1 METALSRCATQGVR
15 KSRTRLRNVPLASLA
30 CVAVWAGVVQPAAA
44 QQTQSHLFD
53 ITKSG
58 TLRVCMWPLYYS
70 ISMRDPKTGEL
81 VGIDADLSKELAKDM
96 GVKLQV
102 VETSFG
108 TFIADLQANKCDIGM
123 FGVGATMKRAQAV
136 EFSHPYLV
144 TNVYAVLR
152 DGGPIKT
159 WADIDKNGVT
169 VTMTLGSYI
178 EPFMRGYLKNAT
190 INPVAPPSSVQ
201 AELMSGRAD
210 VIMTDFPTAL
220 KMTKEFEGTKFL
232 LPPEKLAVTPY
243 AYVVPQGDQIWLN
256 YVNLFVD
263 TIKLDGRLAAAAAKF
278 GLGPIVAQ

>member
-1 METALSRCATQGVR
+1 MRWIALA
-15 KSRTRLRNVPLASLA
+15 LLALLA
-30 CVAVWAGVVQPAAA
+30 APPAEA
-44 QQTQSHLFD
+44 QQTQSRLFEV
-53 ITKSG
+53 TKSG
-58 TLRVCMWPLYYS
+58 RLRVCMWPLYYS
-70 ISMRDPKTGEL
+70 IAMRDPKSGEL

-96 GVKLQV
+96 GVKLEV

-108 TFIADLQANKCDIGM
+108 TFIADLQANKCEIGM

-152 DGGPIKT
+152 DGGAIKE
-159 WADIDKNGVT
+159 WADIDKKGINVA
-169 VTMTLGSYI
+169 VTLGSYI
-178 EPFMRGYLKNAT
+178 EPFMRNYLKNAT
-190 INPVAPPSSVQ
+190 LTPVAPPATSQ
-201 AELMSGRAD
+201 AELMSRRAD
-210 VIMTDFPTAL
+210 VIMTDFPAAL
-220 KMTKEFEGTKFL
+220 RMTKEFEGTKFL

-263 TIKLDGRLAAAAAKF
+263 TIKIDGRLAAAAARH

>member
-1 METALSRCATQGVR
+1 MRALV
-15 KSRTRLRNVPLASLA
+15 LAAALLLGL
-30 CVAVWAGVVQPAAA
+30 VHTAAA
-44 QQTQSHLFD
+44 QQTQSRLFE

-58 TLRVCMWPLYYS
+58 KLRVCMWPLYYS
-70 ISMRDPKTGEL
+70 IAMRDPKTGEL
-81 VGIDADLSKELAKDM
+81 VGIDADLSKELAKDL
-96 GVKLQV
+96 GVKLEV

-108 TFIADLQANKCDIGM
+108 TFIADLQANKCEIGM

-152 DGGPIKT
+152 ADGPVKD
-159 WADIDKNGVT
+159 WPDIDKKGINVAT
-169 VTMTLGSYI
+169 TLGSYI

-190 INPVAPPSSVQ
+190 LTAVAPPATTPS
-201 AELMSGRAD
+201 ELMSRRAD
-210 VIMTDFPTAL
+210 VIMTDFPSAL
-220 KMTKEFEGTKFL
+220 RMTKEFEGTKFL

-263 TIKLDGRLAAAAAKF
+263 TIKLDGRLASYAAKH
-278 GLGPIVAQ
+278 GLGPIVAP

>member
-1 METALSRCATQGVR
+1 MRRHFFAAIATAMLFLSMLDCAV
-15 KSRTRLRNVPLASLA
+15 
-30 CVAVWAGVVQPAAA
+30 A
-44 QQTQSHLFD
+44 QQTQSRLFD

-58 TLRVCMWPLYYS
+58 TLRVCVWPLYYS
-70 ISMRDPKTGEL
+70 IALRDPKTGEL

-96 GVKLQV
+96 GVKLQY

-144 TNVYAVLR
+144 TNIYAVMR
-152 DGGPIKT
+152 EDGPVKQ
-159 WADIDKNGVT
+159 WSDIDKKGVNV
-169 VTMTLGSYI
+169 VTTLGSYI
-178 EPFMRGYLKNAT
+178 EPFMRNYLKNAT
-190 INPVAPPSSVQ
+190 FTAVAPPATTQ
-201 AELMSGRAD
+201 AELMSRRAD
-210 VIMTDFPTAL
+210 VIMSDFPTAIR
-220 KMTKEFEGTKFL
+220 MVKEFDGTKYL

-263 TIKLDGRLAAAAAKF
+263 TIKLDGRLAAAAARN
-278 GLGPIVAQ
+278 GLTPIIAQ

>member
-1 METALSRCATQGVR
+1 MRQV
-15 KSRTRLRNVPLASLA
+15 VLA
-30 CVAVWAGVVQPAAA
+30 CLSAMAVLLATPDQAGA
-44 QQTQSHLFD
+44 QQTQSRLFD

-58 TLRVCMWPLYYS
+58 RLRVCVWPLYFS
-70 ISMRDPKTGEL
+70 IAMRDPKTGEL

-96 GVKLQV
+96 GVKLEY

-108 TFIADLQANKCDIGM
+108 TFIADLQANKCEIGM
-123 FGVGATMKRAQAV
+123 FGVGATMKRAQAA
-136 EFSHPYLV
+136 EFSRPYLV

-152 DGGPIKT
+152 EAGPVKE
-159 WADIDKNGVT
+159 WADIDKKGINVVT
-169 VTMTLGSYI
+169 TLGSYI

-190 INPVAPPSSVQ
+190 LTAVAPPATTP
-201 AELMSGRAD
+201 AELMARRAD
-210 VIMTDFPTAL
+210 VIMTDFPSAL
-220 KMTKEFEGTKFL
+220 RMTKEFEGTKFL

-263 TIKLDGRLAAAAAKF
+263 TIKIDGRLAAAAARH